1 MRASGS
7 TTASGRSSGPK
18 TAVPPQSSRGSSND
32 TAAAVSATDP
42 RLRLLSIVHDF
53 NNLLTPIVTILEEL
67 QGRHVGTSR
76 QLKKI
81 DGAIYCAFCAKVLAR
96 QLLDFANPRPA
107 SPKPV
112 QIRGLL
118 EPLETALA
126 SILSPDI
133 RPKFDITEELP
144 PAFIDRQ
151 LVERALLNLV
161 LKARD
166 AMPEGGDVTITAAL
180 EFPPASHPGVP
191 ERMIRLSV
199 ADCGVGMDHQT
210 LKMAGQPN
218 FSTRTNGTGLG
229 LATVRRLM
237 ESLGGGLSITS
248 APRRGTTIDPWL
260 TATLACFAA

>member
-1 MRASGS
+1 MIEQQPPTSRYPSVNDHASAGS
-7 TTASGRSSGPK
+7 
-18 TAVPPQSSRGSSND
+18 
-32 TAAAVSATDP
+32 DP
-42 RLRLLSIVHDF
+42 RMLLASIVHDF

-81 DGAIYCAFCAKVLAR
+81 DGAIYCAFRAKVLAR
-96 QLLDFANPRPA
+96 HLLDFASARPV
-107 SPKPV
+107 SPEPV
-112 QIRGLL
+112 QIRQLL
-118 EPLETALA
+118 APLETALA

-133 RPKFDITEELP
+133 RLKLDIAEELP

-161 LKARD
+161 INARD

-180 EFPPASHPGVP
+180 EFPPASRSPGP

-218 FSTRTNGTGLG
+218 FSTGTNGTGLG

-237 ESLGGGLSITS
+237 ESLGGRFSITS
-248 APRRGTTIDPWL
+248 APRRGTTIDLWL
-260 TATLACFAA
+260 PARLACFAD

>member
-144 PAFIDRQ
+144 PA
-151 LVERALLNLV
+151 
-161 LKARD
+161 
-166 AMPEGGDVTITAAL
+166 
-180 EFPPASHPGVP
+180 SHPGGP
-191 ERMIRLSV
+191 R
-199 ADCGVGMDHQT
+199 ADDPPFC
-210 LKMAGQPN
+210 
-218 FSTRTNGTGLG
+218 
-229 LATVRRLM
+229 RR
-237 ESLGGGLSITS
+237 LGGGDGSPDAEDGGTAEFPDEDQWHRSWPRDRQATDGKFGWWTLHGWRRTRRKGRHSLSRFPF
-248 APRRGTTIDPWL
+248 ARPRSCPRTTEKIPVGL
-260 TATLACFAA
+260 FLHCR